1 MKQRNDFK
9 VYEGTN
15 RQGAVV
21 WHTKIGGA
29 KGQIITT
36 CRSIE
41 KAIEQAQQLNIDPY
55 YFDRGFT
62 RADRVAAHDNNY
74 GKET

>member
-1 MKQRNDFK
+1 MKKHNDYK

-15 RQGAVV
+15 RQGAAV
-21 WHTKIGGA
+21 WHIKIGGA
-29 KGQIITT
+29 NGQIITT

-41 KAIEQAQQLNIDPY
+41 EAIEQTQQLNIDPY

-62 RADRVAAHDNNY
+62 RADRAAAYDNNY